1 MGRNGRAAEN
11 DESGEEPP
19 SGPAAGWLHPA
30 RWSTP
35 PVSLPPERP
44 EADPPTFSFLT
55 TAYCAEQTLART
67 IEAVR
72 AQSRG
77 DWELIVVDN
86 GYSDSIAQIVRPYLR
101 DSRIRLV
108 RQENRGPTGGVMAA
122 AAMAG
127 GRYYTVLN
135 SDDAIAP
142 EFCARLGEVL
152 EADPGIGAMTC
163 DAHLFLDPGR
173 NLLRKSYLE
182 TAGMRRR
189 ADPCCRLRVADVID
203 GPCPYYSA
211 AIRRDVWDA
220 MGGMVCDTPIVDDL
234 AFWLRVLVAGYDVR
248 MIPDRLGLFRIEA
261 GSESRPTEVS
271 RIEAFEEQRE
281 RALIRA
287 AEASGAPADVAAL
300 GRVLRRLRYDQAIRR
315 ARVAFQAGDVPAAR
329 RHAGQAFSLRRTV
342 RSGVIRLALMASP
355 GLLARVHP
363 IKQLVQARLTGTHR
377 LRSDTQVAREARP
390 ATSP

>member
-1 MGRNGRAAEN
+1 M
-11 DESGEEPP
+11 
-19 SGPAAGWLHPA
+19 
-30 RWSTP
+30 
-35 PVSLPPERP
+35 SLPPERS

-55 TAYCAEQTLART
+55 TAYRTEQTLART

-72 AQSRG
+72 AQTRG
-77 DWELIVVDN
+77 DWELIVIDN
-86 GYSDSIAQIVRPYLR
+86 GHSDPIAQIVRPYLR
-101 DSRIRLV
+101 DPRIRLV

-122 AAMAG
+122 AAVAG

-152 EADPGIGAMTC
+152 EAEPGIAAVTC
-163 DAHLFLDPGR
+163 DAYLFHDPGGR
-173 NLLRKSYLE
+173 LLRESYLE

-189 ADPCCRLRVADVID
+189 PHPSRWLRVADVIN

-211 AIRRDVWDA
+211 AIRRDVWEA

-234 AFWLRVLVAGYDVR
+234 DFWLRVLVAGYDVR
-248 MIPDRLGLFRIEA
+248 MIPDRLGRFRIEA

-281 RALIRA
+281 RALVRA

-315 ARVAFQAGDVPAAR
+315 ARVAFQAGDVPTAR
-329 RHAGQAFSLRRTV
+329 RHAAEAFSLRRTV
-342 RSGVIRLALMASP
+342 RSGVIRLALTASP

-363 IKQLVQARLTGTHR
+363 IKQRVQARLKGTHR
-377 LRSDTQVAREARP
+377 RRSDTQLDSEAGPARTP
-390 ATSP
+390 